1 MRNGG
6 RDNGWLLAP
15 RRQLE
20 QAGIGSHFISAAIEE
35 TVSLGPVLVK
45 RSRGRQPNIY
55 ALTWLP
61 LFDGSMPDH
70 PWSARAAKAARQQPV
85 RTTADQQHHMVL
97 NSSRNA
103 RNGCRTAVAT
113 ASNDC
118 CSTTVET
125 AAPS

>member
-1 MRNGG
+1 V
-6 RDNGWLLAP
+6 LLG
-15 RRQLE
+15 LM
-20 QAGIGSHFISAAIEE
+20 
-35 TVSLGPVLVK
+35 LVK
-45 RSRGRQPNIY
+45 RSRGRQPNVR
-55 ALTWLP
+55 ADVAAVV
-61 LFDGSMPDH
+61 DGSMPDR
-70 PWSARAAKAARQQPV
+70 PWSARAAKAARQQPL

-103 RNGCRTAVAT
+103 RNDCRTAVAT